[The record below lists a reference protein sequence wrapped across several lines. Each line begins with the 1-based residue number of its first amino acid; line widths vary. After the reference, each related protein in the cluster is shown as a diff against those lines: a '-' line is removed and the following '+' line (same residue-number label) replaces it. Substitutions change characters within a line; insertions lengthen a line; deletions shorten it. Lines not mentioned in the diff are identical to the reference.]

1 MTHFPTEPELSV
13 DVKRLD
19 GKASST
25 GLWESLWD
33 DVFTK
38 SRRRVFTPQCLEGPP
53 RLVNQRL
60 DVPWDQS
67 RPGRRSPCVHRHSVQ
82 RAPIAKEARASWA
95 ADGSWDCG
103 RCPGRPSVTSHLQS
117 LFVVGLLG
125 SAGFAG
131 DLLREIRLLC
141 QHLCAG
147 LSLGV
152 SH

>member
-1 MTHFPTEPELSV
+1 MCLGTSPVLV
-13 DVKRLD
+13 D
-19 GKASST
+19 AA
-25 GLWESLWD
+25 
-33 DVFTK
+33 
-38 SRRRVFTPQCLEGPP
+38 RVFIDIVSSGHPLPKRRGLPGQQTGAGIAVGV
-53 RLVNQRL
+53 LV
-60 DVPWDQS
+60 
-67 RPGRRSPCVHRHSVQ
+67 VHQ
-82 RAPIAKEARASWA
+82 LP
-95 ADGSWDCG
+95 
-103 RCPGRPSVTSHLQS
+103 HLQS